1 MIPFFSENTNL
12 ILLTE
17 ASHKDSDIIEKLHK
31 LWKASCSGSI
41 DPKYYQNRRL
51 FMDPRIMELQWI
63 MQWPVLPV
71 NVGQNQVLV
80 ITGLI
85 SC

>member
-1 MIPFFSENTNL
+1 
-12 ILLTE
+12 
-17 ASHKDSDIIEKLHK
+17 
-31 LWKASCSGSI
+31 
-41 DPKYYQNRRL
+41 
-51 FMDPRIMELQWI
+51 MDPRIMELQWI